1 MINRLCKGCSEQ
13 SWRDGWC
20 KSCFLM
26 KFRSLY
32 TELPCDACGT
42 VVVRLKQRKPG
53 QRVACSTRCREWCRS
68 GSFPHYAGK
77 WSISDT
83 MRQQIY
89 ERDGWTCQLCFT
101 PTSRVYSHDD
111 PLSPSLDHIVPN
123 SKGGTH
129 VPENLRLAHSICN
142 SRRGDR
148 ANVNLLPPPKLKEV
162 A

>member
-68 GSFPHYAGK
+68 EPHPLYGDHLA
-77 WSISDT
+77 IT
-83 MRQQIY
+83 HTIRQHICD
-89 ERDGWTCQLCFT
+89 RDRRPCQSCFT

-111 PLSPSLDHIVPN
+111 PLSPSLHHIVPN

-129 VPENLRLAHSICN
+129 VPENLLLDHSICN
-142 SRRGDR
+142 SRRGD
-148 ANVNLLPPPKLKEV
+148 
-162 A
+162 